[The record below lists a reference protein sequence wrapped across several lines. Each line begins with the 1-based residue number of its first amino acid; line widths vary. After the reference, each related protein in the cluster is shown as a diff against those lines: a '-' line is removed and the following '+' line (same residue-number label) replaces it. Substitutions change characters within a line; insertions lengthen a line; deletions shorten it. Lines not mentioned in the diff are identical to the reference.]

1 MENSNGR
8 SPPTAPRPRMA
19 QDAPRLKAIAPIGDV
34 IGIILNNYLN
44 QKIMKTNLIENG
56 KSNGQLAN
64 TPKALGTDV
73 NIAQD
78 GSNGKGAEA
87 KKDDKEING
96 AVNGE
101 VKREEV
107 KDGAGKHEPTKTEI
121 REQLAEQKPAMN
133 LEQVLKMVES
143 LHRKKIQ
150 RDKLVET
157 ITTLEEFEVKQLEDA
172 EETGIGQYQRCELV
186 IEDDKGN
193 EFKTK
198 NPFIIKEV
206 AERVRTLCVGRLSEI
221 EGEMVVPA

>member
-1 MENSNGR
+1 
-8 SPPTAPRPRMA
+8 
-19 QDAPRLKAIAPIGDV
+19 
-34 IGIILNNYLN
+34 
-44 QKIMKTNLIENG
+44 MKTNLIENG
-56 KSNGQLAN
+56 KSNGQLA
-64 TPKALGTDV
+64 GTSQAVGKGV
-73 NIAQD
+73 NVGQNGSD
-78 GSNGKGAEA
+78 GRGAEA

-101 VKREEV
+101 VKKEEV
-107 KDGAGKHEPTKTEI
+107 KGEALKQGPTKTEI
-121 REQLAEQKPAMN
+121 KGQLTEQKPAMN

-206 AERVRTLCVGRLSEI
+206 AERVRMLCVSRLSEI

>member
-1 MENSNGR
+1 MENLNGR
-8 SPPTAPRPRMA
+8 SPPTAIRPCTA
-19 QDAPRLKAIAPIGDV
+19 QDAPRLKTIAPIGDV
-34 IGIILNNYLN
+34 IEIIFKKYLN

-56 KSNGQLAN
+56 KSNGQL
-64 TPKALGTDV
+64 TGKPKADGAGV
-73 NIAQD
+73 NVAQD
-78 GSNGKGAEA
+78 GSNGTGT
-87 KKDDKEING
+87 KKDGKEING

-101 VKREEV
+101 VKKEEV
-107 KDGAGKHEPTKTEI
+107 KGAEVKHGPTKAAI
-121 REQLAEQKPAMN
+121 KEQLAEQKPAMN

-157 ITTLEEFEVKQLEDA
+157 ITTLEEFEVTQLEDA
-172 EETGIGQYQRCELV
+172 EETAIGQYQRCELV

-206 AERVRTLCVGRLSEI
+206 AERVKMLCVGRLSEI

>member
-1 MENSNGR
+1 
-8 SPPTAPRPRMA
+8 
-19 QDAPRLKAIAPIGDV
+19 
-34 IGIILNNYLN
+34 
-44 QKIMKTNLIENG
+44 MKTNLIENG
-56 KSNGQLAN
+56 KSNGQLIN
-64 TPKALGTDV
+64 TPKALGAGV
-73 NIAQD
+73 NIAQN
-78 GSNGKGAEA
+78 GSNGTGAEA
-87 KKDDKEING
+87 KKDDKQING

-101 VKREEV
+101 VKKEEV
-107 KDGAGKHEPTKTEI
+107 KEGALKNEPTKAEI
-121 REQLAEQKPAMN
+121 KEQLAEQKPAMN

-206 AERVRTLCVGRLSEI
+206 AQRVRMLCVGRLSEI

>member
-1 MENSNGR
+1 MENLNGR
-8 SPPTAPRPRMA
+8 SPPTAQKLSPKA
-19 QDAPRLKAIAPIGDV
+19 QGALVVENIEIGLALCSLILK
-34 IGIILNNYLN
+34 ILNY
-44 QKIMKTNLIENG
+44 KDMKTNLIEDG
-56 KSNGQLAN
+56 KSNGQLIN
-64 TPKALGTDV
+64 TPKAPGAGANT
-73 NIAQD
+73 AQN
-78 GSNGKGAEA
+78 GSNGTGAET
-87 KKDDKEING
+87 KKDDKEIYG

-101 VKREEV
+101 AKKKEV
-107 KDGAGKHEPTKTEI
+107 KDEALKQEPTKTEI
-121 REQLAEQKPAMN
+121 KEQLAEQKPAMN

>member
-1 MENSNGR
+1 
-8 SPPTAPRPRMA
+8 MA
-19 QDAPRLKAIAPIGDV
+19 QDAPRLKAVSPIGDV

-56 KSNGQLAN
+56 KSNGQLTG
-64 TPKALGTDV
+64 TPKADSAGV
-73 NIAQD
+73 KVAQD
-78 GSNGKGAEA
+78 GSNGRGAGA

-101 VKREEV
+101 AKKEEV
-107 KDGAGKHEPTKTEI
+107 KGTEVKQEPTKTEI
-121 REQLAEQKPAMN
+121 KEQLAEQKPAMN

-172 EETGIGQYQRCELV
+172 EETGIGQHQRCELM

-206 AERVRTLCVGRLSEI
+206 AERVRMLCVGRLSEI

>member
-1 MENSNGR
+1 
-8 SPPTAPRPRMA
+8 
-19 QDAPRLKAIAPIGDV
+19 
-34 IGIILNNYLN
+34 
-44 QKIMKTNLIENG
+44 MKTNLIENG
-56 KSNGQLAN
+56 KSNGQLTN
-64 TPKALGTDV
+64 TPKALGAGV
-73 NIAQD
+73 NGAQD
-78 GSNGKGAEA
+78 GSNGRGAEA
-87 KKDDKEING
+87 KKDDKDIKG
-96 AVNGE
+96 TVNGE
-101 VKREEV
+101 VKKEEV
-107 KDGAGKHEPTKTEI
+107 KGEALKQEPTKTEI